1 MPPDKWLKLTRHSS
15 PLSTVVRL
23 GDETKRFQPAGH
35 RAGSLAANRWAAC
48 RRRFPSIYYSS
59 LNWNWNPNMS
69 QEIRKAIIELKRDE
83 IASLVNA
90 RLEKGED
97 PLQILDEC
105 REGMNAVGDLY
116 QEGDYFLAELVLSA
130 EVFKA
135 AVAILE
141 PHLARVRPAE
151 PLGKVLV
158 ATLKGDMHDLGKNIF
173 ATMLKAQGFEI
184 VDMGVDV
191 PPELVLEKVKETR
204 PDFVGFSALIST
216 AFDSMKAAVD
226 MLEANGLRDRL
237 TIMVGGGV
245 TNSTV
250 KDYVGADFQSVDATE
265 GVRYCMKMMEGERR

>member
-1 MPPDKWLKLTRHSS
+1 
-15 PLSTVVRL
+15 
-23 GDETKRFQPAGH
+23 
-35 RAGSLAANRWAAC
+35 
-48 RRRFPSIYYSS
+48 
-59 LNWNWNPNMS
+59 MS

-90 RLEKGED
+90 RLANGED
-97 PLQILDEC
+97 PLQVLNEC

-116 QEGDYFLAELVLSA
+116 QSGDYFLAELMLSA

-141 PHLARVRPAE
+141 PHLARVRPPE
-151 PLGKVLV
+151 RLGRVLL
-158 ATLKGDMHDLGKNIF
+158 ATLKGDIHDLGKNIF

-191 PPELVLEKVKETR
+191 PPKLVLEKVKETR

-216 AFDSMKAAVD
+216 AFDSMKEAVD
-226 MLEANGLRDRL
+226 MLKEDHLRDQL

-250 KDYVGADFQSVDATE
+250 KDYVGANFQTVDATE
-265 GVRYCMKMMEGERR
+265 GVRYCMNTMEGRRR